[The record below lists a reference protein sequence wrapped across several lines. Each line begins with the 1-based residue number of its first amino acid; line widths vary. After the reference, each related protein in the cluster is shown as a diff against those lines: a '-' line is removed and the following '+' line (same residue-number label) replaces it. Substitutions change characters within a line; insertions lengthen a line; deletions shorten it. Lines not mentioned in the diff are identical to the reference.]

1 MAVVARFGTHDG
13 VKGGNGAQNP
23 AVTVNPAE
31 YPLTDP
37 VFQNFTAQQNL
48 TLGTA
53 GAASTYSE
61 VAPVEPSEEVTEPRP
76 DAGAQGPAAPR
87 AGRAQGQE
95 RGRADRGREGA
106 HARGRGRAQERED
119 EVAIDWLCR
128 AKPQDWTVAGR
139 PSSASSPQGT
149 TPTGLCPG

>member
-61 VAPVEPSEEVTEPRP
+61 VAPVEPSEEVTKPETN
-76 DAGAQGPAAPR
+76 AQRKARLRRELAALKAKNEAELTEAER
-87 AGRAQGQE
+87 ARMLVVEAALKNG
-95 RGRADRGREGA
+95 
-106 HARGRGRAQERED
+106 
-119 EVAIDWLCR
+119 
-128 AKPQDWTVAGR
+128 KTK
-139 PSSASSPQGT
+139 
-149 TPTGLCPG
+149 